1 MVTRSSN
8 ESRQLMS
15 DSLARD
21 RQGLIVMTLEE
32 CERLLEARSIGR
44 IALLAAGEPLIL
56 PVVFQYVHGAVVFRT
71 APGEKLDAVWQNA
84 PAAFEIDDWDTTD
97 PHRLERSCPRADRGC
112 ARRDPDRRT
121 GIAGTR
127 EVGALPAA
135 HDVGPYQPDRDH
147 RAADRLARPLG
158 ETSIPTK
165 CEAEAG
171 CLPSGLTLPRGGSRQ
186 PALELL
192 EPPRRQRYPSSLA

>member
-1 MVTRSSN
+1 
-8 ESRQLMS
+8 MS

-84 PAAFEIDDWDTTD
+84 PAAFEIDDWDQPT
-97 PHRLERSCPRADRGC
+97 
-112 ARRDPDRRT
+112 RT
-121 GIAGTR
+121 GWSVLVRGRTEAVHDETQIAELESLGL
-127 EVGALPAA
+127 EKWVPS
-135 HDVGPYQPDRDH
+135 PQPTTWVRIN
-147 RAADRLARPLG
+147 PIEITG
-158 ETSIPTK
+158 
-165 CEAEAG
+165 
-171 CLPSGLTLPRGGSRQ
+171 
-186 PALELL
+186 
-192 EPPRRQRYPSSLA
+192 RRIG